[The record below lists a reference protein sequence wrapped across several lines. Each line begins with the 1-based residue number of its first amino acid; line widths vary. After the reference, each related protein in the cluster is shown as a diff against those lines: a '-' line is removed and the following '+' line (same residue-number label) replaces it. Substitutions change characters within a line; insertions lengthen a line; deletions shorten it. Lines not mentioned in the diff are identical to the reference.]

1 MRELPRLVRRLG
13 AELVHALRALGA
25 AASTVREVPL
35 VVSFCGD
42 DLLGR
47 PDAQGRITSK
57 SRWLV
62 SVSRLAAR
70 RADQVIVKSEEMR
83 KRIADVAEV
92 EVIPNG
98 VDLAR
103 FNPIDRAQARA
114 RGSTGQRTRR
124 CCCSPARRMNRA
136 RILRARPGGGIRG
149 SGARGRKVRLV
160 AFHGRPQA
168 DLALAMSGADV
179 LLLPSFH
186 EGSPNVVKEALAM
199 SLPVVAAPA
208 GDCAE
213 RLRGVSPGGIAA
225 REPEAFTRAV
235 DTGADRGRALE
246 RARSRSCRSRSR
258 RWRGASWHSTSARW
272 RGGSRRR
279 RRPRAEPMCGSARLV
294 RPRRETGRSGGD
306 RAQCATLVHRGPDDQ
321 GVHSDGDFGFG
332 MRRLAIIDV
341 AAGISR

>member
-1 MRELPRLVRRLG
+1 MKVLVVTNMYPSAERPHWGAFVRSQVESLSALGVENSLYEIEGWKSTARYAHAMRELPRLARHIG
-13 AELVHALRALGA
+13 ADLVHAHYGLSGA
-25 AASTVREVPL
+25 AAATVREVPL

-47 PDAQGRITSK
+47 PDAHGRMTPK

-83 KRIADVAEV
+83 KKIPEIADV

-103 FNPIDRAQARA
+103 FNPIDRGQARA
-114 RGSTGQRTRR
+114 ELGWPLEEAVLLFAGPPDEPRKNFPLAREVESRLKASGRG
-124 CCCSPARRMNRA
+124 
-136 RILRARPGGGIRG
+136 
-149 SGARGRKVRLV
+149 VRLV

-168 DLALAMSGADV
+168 DVALAMSAADV

-199 SLPVVAAPA
+199 GLPVVAAPA

-213 RLRGVSPGGIAA
+213 RLHGVSPGGVAA

-235 DTGADRGRALE
+235 EQVLAAGTRSNGREHILPLEISAVARRILALYERAL
-246 RARSRSCRSRSR
+246 ARRQQ
-258 RWRGASWHSTSARW
+258 ASASSE
-272 RGGSRRR
+272 G
-279 RRPRAEPMCGSARLV
+279 
-294 RPRRETGRSGGD
+294 
-306 RAQCATLVHRGPDDQ
+306 
-321 GVHSDGDFGFG
+321 
-332 MRRLAIIDV
+332 
-341 AAGISR
+341 